1 MQMLAETLSILW
13 NNRIGFAAGL
23 WVTLKLVGCIWSVG
37 LVAGIFL
44 GTLGE
49 KLPRSFGLLLQLF
62 SAFFAAIPAI
72 VLLFW
77 AYFPLQMLLGVDIDP
92 FWTAAGTLSLLNTV
106 SAAEIIRRQ
115 LIDFPPQYRDAA
127 RVCGLTERKI
137 FFAIEFP
144 LILRQAVPAL
154 LFLQVSML
162 HCTLFASLISVEDV
176 FRVAQRLNS
185 SLYRPVEIYSALA
198 LIFLALSLPLQLL
211 AQRVQRRIGLTMKER

>member
-13 NNRIGFAAGL
+13 TNRIGFAAGL

-106 SAAEIIRRQ
+106 SAAEIIRREIMVRGSFSYNRENFFEALRRLQ
-115 LIDFPPQYRDAA
+115 NEEVHLDPWITEAPLEDGGKWFDRLIDAPGNVAK
-127 RVCGLTERKI
+127 VL
-137 FFAIEFP
+137 
-144 LILRQAVPAL
+144 LVP
-154 LFLQVSML
+154 
-162 HCTLFASLISVEDV
+162 
-176 FRVAQRLNS
+176 
-185 SLYRPVEIYSALA
+185 
-198 LIFLALSLPLQLL
+198 
-211 AQRVQRRIGLTMKER
+211 